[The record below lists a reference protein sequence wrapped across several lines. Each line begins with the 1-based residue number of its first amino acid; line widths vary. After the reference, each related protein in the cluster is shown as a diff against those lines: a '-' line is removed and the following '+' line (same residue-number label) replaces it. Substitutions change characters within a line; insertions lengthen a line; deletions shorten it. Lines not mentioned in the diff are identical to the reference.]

1 MPDLDALQRL
11 YATTAVL
18 YETNIIPTFGP
29 LAYDLANWVVRSYLE
44 QATGGLRD
52 PFAVDLLGETF
63 VHIHDRVRVLD
74 VGTGTG
80 ILARALGNN
89 SMISFRVI
97 GLDLSMDM
105 LKIGAARCADLG
117 LNSIRFLRADV
128 HRMPL
133 RRGSI
138 DLAVSSFGLNHTE
151 PKKALRALAAVLRP
165 GRGILAFQEWGAEDS
180 CTQIVNELVKRYAP
194 DDVPGLDEAMRECTT
209 SRKPWYDQLQDEDD
223 FREMLAAVGFKQVW
237 AREAPFVTIHF
248 DSVQGFLDG
257 KLTWPARRLPIAA
270 MSEATRAEFYA
281 DLNAGL
287 AQYANPGG
295 SLDWSPP
302 LFRIFALR

>member
-1 MPDLDALQRL
+1 METEAMPDLDALQRL
-11 YATTAVL
+11 YATTALL

-29 LAYDLANWVVRSYLE
+29 LAYDLATWVARCYLE

-80 ILARALGNN
+80 ILGRALGNN
-89 SMISFRVI
+89 SVISFRVI

-117 LNSIRFLRADV
+117 LNGIRFLHADV

-151 PKKALRALAAVLRP
+151 PKRALRALAAVLRSD
-165 GRGILAFQEWGAEDS
+165 RGILAFQEWGAEDP
-180 CTQIVNELVKRYAP
+180 CTQIVNETLKQYAP
-194 DDVPGLDEAMRECTT
+194 DDVPGLDDAMRECIAAP
-209 SRKPWYDQLQDEDD
+209 KPWYEQLQDEDD
-223 FREMLAAVGFKQVW
+223 FREMLAVVGFRQVW
-237 AREAPFVTIHF
+237 AREAPFVAIHF
-248 DSVQGFLDG
+248 G
-257 KLTWPARRLPIAA
+257 ACRRFWTA
-270 MSEATRAEFYA
+270 S
-281 DLNAGL
+281 
-287 AQYANPGG
+287 
-295 SLDWSPP
+295 
-302 LFRIFALR
+302 